1 MNKLNCIIL
10 DDNEI
15 DRLTVLSLVK
25 KNPAFNIIG
34 TFENATEAFLAL
46 EDQKIDV
53 LFLDIDM
60 PEMNGFEFRK
70 KMDNVP
76 VCIFITAHPE
86 HAVESFNVETLDFIV
101 KPIRTERFSQTVDRI
116 IEFMALKNKANLYEA
131 SFGSDTITIK
141 EGHEQ
146 SKIKLTDIIYL
157 EGLKDYTL
165 IFTSQKRH
173 CVLQSIGNLLKD
185 DHFKSFVR
193 THRSFA
199 VQKQFIKTI
208 KPQEILLNNDVT
220 IPIGRSFK
228 ENLKELL

>member
-173 CVLQSIGNLLKD
+173 CVLQSIGNLLKE

>member
-1 MNKLNCIIL
+1 MLNCIIL

-15 DRLTVLSLVK
+15 DRLTVVSHVK

-34 TFENATEAFLAL
+34 AFESAAEAFLAI
-46 EDQKIDV
+46 ENEKIDV

-60 PEMNGFEFRK
+60 PEMTGFEFRK
-70 KMDNVP
+70 KMDKVP

-86 HAVESFNVETLDFIV
+86 HAVESFTIETLDFIV
-101 KPIRTERFSQTVDRI
+101 KPIKAERFTQTVNRI
-116 IEFMALKNKANLYEA
+116 IEFMALRHKANLFET
-131 SFGSDTITIK
+131 SFSNDTITIK

-146 SKIKLTDIIYL
+146 SKIQLADIIYL

-165 IFTSQKRH
+165 IITSQKRH

-185 DHFKSFVR
+185 PNFKSFIR

-199 VQKQFIKTI
+199 IQKPYIKTVR
-208 KPQEILLNNDVT
+208 PQEIVLNNDII
-220 IPIGRSFK
+220 IPVGRSFK
-228 ENLKELL
+228 DNLKEIL